1 MIHPKFQD
9 LDIEVSHPM
18 KLEAEVT
25 GHPAPLVEW
34 QLNGVKVDRSRRVTL
49 SKDKNT
55 HALAIQKTA
64 KEDSGE
70 YKIIAKNKVSSTSF
84 TANVTIFENE
94 KEEPPKFLKSLKG
107 LTVDDRDFV
116 KFEVEIENCDKV
128 IWLLDENEVE
138 DDEDFQFQQAGNLYT
153 FSIQSIDVADS
164 GFYEC
169 HATNKHGTSK
179 SSCKLDVN
187 KREETPTKDQELPK
201 INSNIAD
208 DVLEYESDSKLEL
221 SFEIETSSPTEINV
235 YKDEDLIETGDEHFQ
250 IIKKGSILKLKID
263 KLSTKD
269 SGFYVVEAENEAGLT
284 DKEIE
289 IKVKGKRVRS

>member
-84 TANVTIFENE
+84 TANVSIFENE
-94 KEEPPKFLKSLKG
+94 KEEPPKFLKSLKD

>member
-1 MIHPKFQD
+1 
-9 LDIEVSHPM
+9 M

-34 QLNGVKVDRSRRVTL
+34 QLNGVKVDRLRRVTL

-84 TANVTIFENE
+84 TANVSIFENE
-94 KEEPPKFLKSLKG
+94 KEEPPKFLKSLKD

>member
-1 MIHPKFQD
+1 
-9 LDIEVSHPM
+9 M

-84 TANVTIFENE
+84 TANVSIFENE
-94 KEEPPKFLKSLKG
+94 KEEPPKFLKSLKD

>member
-1 MIHPKFQD
+1 
-9 LDIEVSHPM
+9 M

-34 QLNGVKVDRSRRVTL
+34 QLNGVKVDRLRRVTL

-84 TANVTIFENE
+84 TANVSIFENE
-94 KEEPPKFLKSLKG
+94 KEEPPKFLKSLKD

-208 DVLEYESDSKLEL
+208 DVLEYEPDSKLEL

>member
-84 TANVTIFENE
+84 TANVSIFENE
-94 KEEPPKFLKSLKG
+94 KEEPPKFLKSLKD

-208 DVLEYESDSKLEL
+208 DVLEYEPDSKLEL

-289 IKVKGKRVRS
+289 IKVKGKRV

>member
-1 MIHPKFQD
+1 
-9 LDIEVSHPM
+9 M

-34 QLNGVKVDRSRRVTL
+34 QLNGVKVDRLRRVTL

-84 TANVTIFENE
+84 TANVSIFEKE
-94 KEEPPKFLKSLKG
+94 KEEPPKFLKSLKD